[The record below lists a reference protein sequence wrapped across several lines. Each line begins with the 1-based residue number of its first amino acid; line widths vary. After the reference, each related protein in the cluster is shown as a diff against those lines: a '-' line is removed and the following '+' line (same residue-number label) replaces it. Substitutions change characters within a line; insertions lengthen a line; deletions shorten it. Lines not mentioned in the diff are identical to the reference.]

1 MTSTLGLYRQLLRVS
16 AVWPSSNRGKIMQ
29 EIRAGAPPSYQ
40 PLMHS
45 PEPAACTRAP
55 CTLAHS
61 LENAKHARS
70 KQRRS
75 FAPLP
80 RRVST
85 EPERDRRRQAAED
98 AERSQHSGH
107 VETSRLEASAIRPC
121 STPRQR
127 QATLRAP
134 SALGLPRSASAKLPM
149 RWRPGH
155 LCLHLIRQALG
166 CRRCGLRSAGRTRK
180 RLATRVGYW
189 RESSQLPANDSVQAV
204 YVSSVLCVGSLWLWR
219 A

>member
-107 VETSRLEASAIRPC
+107 VETRRLEALAIRPC

-134 SALGLPRSASAKLPM
+134 SALGLPRSASAKLPIRCWRRTSIFAPRTAGTGLQTM
-149 RWRPGH
+149 RTQVGWKDSKEIGNTSGV
-155 LCLHLIRQALG
+155 L
-166 CRRCGLRSAGRTRK
+166 AGVK
-180 RLATRVGYW
+180 
-189 RESSQLPANDSVQAV
+189 PAA
-204 YVSSVLCVGSLWLWR
+204 GE
-219 A
+219 